1 MGDEVDLQKM
11 FRELTGYEK
20 NQVDLR
26 IDGIPASPM
35 QIVQAHVVHEEPTY
49 MRDYVLN
56 ENGDVKELWFTR
68 IKSNR

>member
-11 FRELTGYEK
+11 FKELTGYER
-20 NQVDLR
+20 NRVDLR

-35 QIVQAHVVHEEPTY
+35 QIVQAHVVREEPVY

-56 ENGDVKELWFTR
+56 EKGDIKELWFTR
-68 IKSNR
+68 IKSN

>member
-26 IDGIPASPM
+26 IDGIPASPL
-35 QIVQAHVVHEEPTY
+35 QIVQAHVIREETAY

-56 ENGDVKELWFTR
+56 EKGDIKELWFTS
-68 IKSNR
+68 IKSN